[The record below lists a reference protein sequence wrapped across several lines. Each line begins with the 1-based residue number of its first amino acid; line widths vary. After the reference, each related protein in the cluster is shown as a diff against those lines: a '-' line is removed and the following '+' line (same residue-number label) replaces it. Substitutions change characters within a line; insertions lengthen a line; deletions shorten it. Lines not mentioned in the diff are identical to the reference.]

1 MATNF
6 FVRKDTAGNYRWIG
20 SHTNSFEDLD
30 GDILTAAAHIKFAD
44 DVESGLYPLPPLY
57 LCHESK
63 WKIGEADLMVVD
75 EVSPGIV
82 FVITS
87 GLFSDGM
94 DSVAESLSK
103 VPVTMSHGLH
113 VLESSEF
120 KGMRAIDAYH
130 TVEISALPDGVAL
143 PANPRTYYVV
153 EDQMGI
159 TNETRRDKL
168 AKLLGIQTVQ
178 DIEAANAGIAMKA
191 VDDTV
196 VFKDAENDDTVG
208 EEAVDEGAAIV
219 EQVDE
224 PVVVTDEVVE
234 GEAADVVS
242 PQYVT
247 ASDFEDFA
255 ALVGGMIK
263 DFRDEV
269 VATMSTA
276 TSAMDERMAS
286 SEAALKSANDELAQV
301 KKDRDTPLAARP
313 GYESLMKSIL
323 GNDGDLKTGDEAE
336 PVKEEKARKT
346 PVANGAIGLVYA
358 MMEE

>member
-75 EVSPGIV
+75 EVSPGIA

-120 KGMRAIDAYH
+120 KGMRAIDAYY

-196 VFKDAENDDTVG
+196 VFKDAENDTV
-208 EEAVDEGAAIV
+208 AADEGAVIV

-224 PVVVTDEVVE
+224 PIVVTDEVVE
-234 GEAADVVS
+234 GEAVDTAS

-247 ASDFEDFA
+247 VSDFDDFA

-276 TSAMDERMAS
+276 TSAVDERLTL
-286 SEAALKSANDELAQV
+286 SEAALKAAKDELAQV

-323 GNDGDLKTGDEAE
+323 RSDDDLKTGDKAE
-336 PVKEEKARKT
+336 PVREEKARKT
-346 PVANGAIGLVYA
+346 PVADGAIGLVYA